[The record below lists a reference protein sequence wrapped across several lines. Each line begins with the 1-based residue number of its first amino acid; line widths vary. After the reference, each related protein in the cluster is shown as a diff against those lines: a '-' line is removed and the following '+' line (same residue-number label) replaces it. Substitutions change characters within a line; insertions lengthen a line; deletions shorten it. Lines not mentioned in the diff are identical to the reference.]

1 VPVFV
6 GRDRSRVRRPR
17 AELLITAV
25 VEKRLGALPACAHFL
40 RRLDVAG
47 IIDELCPV
55 RDVAHL
61 THGQVV
67 EALIAN
73 RLSSPMPLFKVAR
86 WAQQWAVEDVF
97 GIHADFLNDDRIA
110 RALDAIA
117 PHLDEL
123 VGSIGA
129 KAITEF
135 GIDASR
141 CHWDMTS
148 VSLYGAY
155 ENPDTGYPM
164 VKFGHPKDRR
174 TDLKQIQAGLAVTGD
189 GGIPVTHRAF
199 SGGAAEVSQ
208 VTGAM
213 TALRQIAQRPD
224 LLLVGDS
231 KLLTY
236 DNVSAMDAE
245 GVHFLAPAAAASVDH
260 AVYAALDL
268 ESAATVEYTAE
279 RDADKPAGQRAV
291 YRVLEDEFTWTGRRK
306 KDPALSMRRILVHSS
321 SNATGQAKARNK
333 KLARA
338 REDLEKIQRNLGT
351 RHYPD
356 AKKVADTV
364 AVIATKRRV
373 TAYLHT
379 DIGTGP
385 DGKPTLTWHLD
396 QEAIDA
402 EAAVDGWYA
411 LLTNLPADQATP
423 AQVLLHYKG
432 QGAVERRYSHVKG
445 PFAIAPMFLQSNRR
459 IAALITVI
467 CLALL
472 VYCLIER
479 QVRQALGDQRTMR
492 GLHPG
497 SNQAARP
504 TGELIL
510 TALSDLRMRSGTATN
525 PPVVLVSEGIQA
537 RLLDIL
543 DIDPTRPRWLD
554 TRFPMCERHS

>member
-1 VPVFV
+1 M
-6 GRDRSRVRRPR
+6 RRPR

-47 IIDELCPV
+47 IIDGLCPV

-73 RLSSPMPLFKVAR
+73 RLSSPTPLFKVAR
-86 WAQQWAVEDVF
+86 WAGQWAVEDVF

-155 ENPDTGYPM
+155 ENPDSDYPV

-245 GVHFLAPAAAASVDH
+245 GVHFLAPAAAASVDS

-268 ESAATVEYTAE
+268 QSAATVEYTAE
-279 RDADKPAGQRAV
+279 RDADKPANQRAA
-291 YRVLEDEFTWTGRRK
+291 YRVLEDEFTWKGRRK
-306 KDPALSMRRILVHSS
+306 KDPALTMRRILVHSTG
-321 SNATGQAKARNK
+321 NATGQRKARDK

-338 REDLEKIQRNLGT
+338 REDLEMFQRLW
-351 RHYPD
+351 
-356 AKKVADTV
+356 
-364 AVIATKRRV
+364 
-373 TAYLHT
+373 
-379 DIGTGP
+379 
-385 DGKPTLTWHLD
+385 PT
-396 QEAIDA
+396 
-402 EAAVDGWYA
+402 
-411 LLTNLPADQATP
+411 
-423 AQVLLHYKG
+423 QV
-432 QGAVERRYSHVKG
+432 
-445 PFAIAPMFLQSNRR
+445 
-459 IAALITVI
+459 
-467 CLALL
+467 
-472 VYCLIER
+472 
-479 QVRQALGDQRTMR
+479 
-492 GLHPG
+492 
-497 SNQAARP
+497 
-504 TGELIL
+504 
-510 TALSDLRMRSGTATN
+510 
-525 PPVVLVSEGIQA
+525 A
-537 RLLDIL
+537 RLLARVYAASYDAGTNSPHNASPSRRHAWALRCSANPIQRQSWKPIL
-543 DIDPTRPRWLD
+543 WKRRDLELRWL
-554 TRFPMCERHS
+554 FPAIACATTF

>member
-1 VPVFV
+1 VQ
-6 GRDRSRVRRPR
+6 RPR

-47 IIDELCPV
+47 IIDGLCPV

-61 THGQVV
+61 THGQVL

-73 RLSSPMPLFKVAR
+73 RLSSPAPLFKVAR

-123 VGSIGA
+123 IGSIGA

-155 ENPDTGYPM
+155 ESPDSDYP
-164 VKFGHPKDRR
+164 VVRFGHPKDRR

-213 TALRQIAQRPD
+213 TALRKIARRPD

-236 DNVSAMDAE
+236 DNVAAMTAE
-245 GVHFLAPAAAASVDH
+245 GVHFLAPAAAASVDR

-268 ESAATVEYTAE
+268 ESAAIVEYTAE
-279 RDADKPAGQRAV
+279 RDADKPADQRAA
-291 YRVLEDEFTWTGRRK
+291 YRVLEDEFTWKGRRK
-306 KDPALSMRRILVHSS
+306 KDPALTMRRILVHSS
-321 SNATGQAKARNK
+321 ANATGQRKARDK

-356 AKKVADTV
+356 AKKVTDTV

-379 DIGTGP
+379 DVGTGP
-385 DGKPTLTWHLD
+385 DGKPTLAWSFD
-396 QEAIDA
+396 QAAINA
-402 EAAVDGWYA
+402 EMAVDGWYA
-411 LLTNLPADQATP
+411 LLTNLPADQATAP
-423 AQVLLHYKG
+423 QVLLHYKG

-445 PFAIAPMFLQSNRR
+445 PFAIAPMFLQNNRR

-472 VYCLIER
+472 VFSLIER

-492 GLHPG
+492 GLQPG
-497 SNQAARP
+497 SNQALRP

-510 TALSDLRMRSGTATN
+510 TALSDLRMRSGTATS

-537 RLLDIL
+537 QLLDIL
-543 DIDPTRPRWLD
+543 DVDPTRPRWLD
-554 TRFPMCERHS
+554 TRFPMCEGHS

>member
-1 VPVFV
+1 
-6 GRDRSRVRRPR
+6 
-17 AELLITAV
+17 
-25 VEKRLGALPACAHFL
+25 
-40 RRLDVAG
+40 
-47 IIDELCPV
+47 
-55 RDVAHL
+55 
-61 THGQVV
+61 
-67 EALIAN
+67 
-73 RLSSPMPLFKVAR
+73 
-86 WAQQWAVEDVF
+86 
-97 GIHADFLNDDRIA
+97 
-110 RALDAIA
+110 
-117 PHLDEL
+117 
-123 VGSIGA
+123 
-129 KAITEF
+129 
-135 GIDASR
+135 
-141 CHWDMTS
+141 
-148 VSLYGAY
+148 
-155 ENPDTGYPM
+155 
-164 VKFGHPKDRR
+164 
-174 TDLKQIQAGLAVTGD
+174 
-189 GGIPVTHRAF
+189 
-199 SGGAAEVSQ
+199 
-208 VTGAM
+208 
-213 TALRQIAQRPD
+213 
-224 LLLVGDS
+224 
-231 KLLTY
+231 
-236 DNVSAMDAE
+236 
-245 GVHFLAPAAAASVDH
+245 
-260 AVYAALDL
+260 
-268 ESAATVEYTAE
+268 
-279 RDADKPAGQRAV
+279 
-291 YRVLEDEFTWTGRRK
+291 
-306 KDPALSMRRILVHSS
+306 MRRILVHSS

-385 DGKPTLTWHLD
+385 DGKPTLTWHFD
-396 QEAIDA
+396 QEAIDT

-510 TALSDLRMRSGTATN
+510 TALSDLRMRSGTATS

-537 RLLDIL
+537 QLLDIL
-543 DIDPTRPRWLD
+543 DVDPTRPRWLD